1 MDFKDHLNQGEQQYT
16 IYNINKESIAHLP
29 YSLRVLFENYVR
41 NNGKKSSQEVID
53 KFLSWSGD
61 VGNQTE
67 LTFYPSRVI
76 MQDFTGVPAVVDLA
90 SMRDA
95 IKKLNGDPSLIN
107 PQCQTDLVIDHSIMV
122 DHYGTSDAKDL
133 NTKLEYQRNIE
144 RYRLLKWGQGAF
156 KNLRIVP
163 PNNGIIHQINI
174 EYISQVIFDKNKTL
188 YPDTVVGT
196 DSHTTMVNGLGILG
210 WGVGG
215 IEAEAAMLGQP
226 IPMLL
231 PEVIGFNLTGKLIGS
246 TTATDLVLTIV
257 EHLRKANVVGKFVE
271 FHGEALENLSIAD
284 RCTIANMAPEY
295 GATCGFFPIDQ
306 MTLNYLSTT
315 GKDNKHINMVEEY
328 SKKVGLFRDT
338 KEKIIYSQTLN
349 LDISKIKACISG
361 PKRPEDR
368 INLSDVKNTVS
379 KEIEKLKNNNTRTG
393 KILNDGSIMIA
404 AITSCTNTSN
414 PSVIIG
420 AGLLAKKAVE
430 KGLVVKEWVKTSL
443 APGSKVVKNYLEQ
456 SRLSKYFDKLGFN
469 IIGYGCT
476 TCIGNSGPLK
486 ESYIE
491 EINNNDLIVSS
502 ILSGNRNFEGRIH
515 PEIKMNF
522 LASPMLVIAYSL
534 VGKIDFD
541 ITKESI
547 GKDKNGKD
555 VFLDDIW
562 PSIEDINTIINKN
575 INKEMFTKS
584 YKNLFSG
591 DSNWKEI
598 EIKESEHFDWQSSS
612 TYIQPSPFFEN
623 LENKSNK
630 LDAIENA
637 YPLLILGDSVTTD
650 HISPAGSFKESTPA
664 GKFLMDN
671 GTQVADFNSYGS
683 RRGNYQI
690 MKRGTFANIRIENKI
705 VPDKTGGFTKHIPTG
720 QEMTVYDASEL
731 YKKTNDNLIIFAGKN
746 YGCGSSRDWAAKG
759 TKLLG
764 VKAVI
769 AESFERIHR
778 SNLVGMGVL
787 PLEFFEGDN
796 FENLSLANYTQ
807 FFIDKLNINDK
818 EVIVTATKTTKDAL
832 TIVGELDFKV
842 KIRIDTAMEWNYFT
856 NDGILNYVLKN
867 IANS

>member
-1 MDFKDHLNQGEQQYT
+1 MDFKDYLDQSGNKYS
-16 IYNINKESIAHLP
+16 IFDIKKINIGHLP
-29 YSLRVLFENYVR
+29 YSLRVLLENYVR
-41 NNGKKSSQEVID
+41 NNKLVSDDVIGKFE
-53 KFLSWSGD
+53 SWNGS
-61 VGNQTE
+61 VENQTE
-67 LTFYPSRVI
+67 ITFYPSRVI

-95 IKKLNGDPSLIN
+95 VKSLNGDPSLIN
-107 PQCQTDLVIDHSIMV
+107 PQCQTDLVIDHSVMV
-122 DHYGTSDAKDL
+122 DHYGTADSKDL
-133 NTKLEYQRNIE
+133 NTQLEYKRNIE

-174 EYISQVIFDKNKTL
+174 EYISQVIFNKDNTL

-196 DSHTTMVNGLGILG
+196 DSHTTMVNGLGVLG

-231 PEVIGFNLTGKLIGS
+231 PEVIGFNLTGKMEKS

-257 EHLRKANVVGKFVE
+257 EQLRKAKVVGKFVE
-271 FHGEALENLSIAD
+271 FYGDALDNLSIAD

-295 GATCGFFPIDQ
+295 GATCGFFPIDE
-306 MTLNYLSTT
+306 MTLQYMHTT
-315 GKDNKHINMVEEY
+315 GKDPEQLKIIESY
-328 SKKVGLFRDT
+328 SKKVGLFRDPS
-338 KEKIIYSQTLN
+338 EKILYSQSLE
-349 LDISKIKACISG
+349 LDISTVQACLSG

-368 INLSDVKNTVS
+368 VNLRDVEKTVIAEIKKQKKNESTDNSGLV
-379 KEIEKLKNNNTRTG
+379 
-393 KILNDGSIMIA
+393 DGAIMIA

-420 AGLLAKKAVE
+420 AGLLAKNAVE
-430 KGLVVKEWVKTSL
+430 KGLKVKDWVKTSL
-443 APGSKVVKNYLEQ
+443 APGSRVVKNYLEKANLIQ
-456 SRLSKYFDKLGFN
+456 YFDELGFN

-486 ESYIE
+486 QEYID
-491 EINNNDLIVSS
+491 EIASKDLIVSS

-534 VGKIDFD
+534 VGQIGLD
-541 ITKESI
+541 ISKDSL
-547 GKDKNGKD
+547 GKDKNGNSVYLK
-555 VFLDDIW
+555 DIW
-562 PSIEDINTIINKN
+562 PTSEQIASVVDEN
-575 INKEMFTKS
+575 IDRKMFTDS
-584 YKNLFSG
+584 YSDLFDG
-591 DSNWKEI
+591 DNNWKKI
-598 EIKESEHFDWQSSS
+598 NIADSDYFDWEDQS

-623 LENKSNK
+623 INEDHGK
-630 LDAIENA
+630 LDKISNA
-637 YPLLILGDSVTTD
+637 YPLLVLGDSVTTD
-650 HISPAGSFKESTPA
+650 HISPAGSFKDTTPA
-664 GKFLMDN
+664 GKFLVNN

-690 MKRGTFANIRIENKI
+690 MKRGTFANIRITNKI
-705 VPDKTGGFTKHIPTG
+705 VPNKTGGFTKHIPTN

-731 YKKTNDNLIIFAGKN
+731 YKKANHNLIVFAGKN

-787 PLEFFEGDN
+787 PLEFLEGDN
-796 FENLSLANYTQ
+796 FENLGLDVTAQ
-807 FFIDKLNINDK
+807 FTINKINVNDK
-818 EVIVTATKTTKDAL
+818 EVIVT
-832 TIVGELDFKV
+832 TIINDKPLEFSV

>member
-1 MDFKDHLNQGEQQYT
+1 MDFKDYLDQSGNKYS
-16 IYNINKESIAHLP
+16 IFDIKKININHLP
-29 YSLRVLFENYVR
+29 YSLRVLLENYVR
-41 NNGKKSSQEVID
+41 NNKLVSDDVIGKFE
-53 KFLSWSGD
+53 SWNGS
-61 VGNQTE
+61 VENQTE

-95 IKKLNGDPSLIN
+95 VKSLNGDPSLIN
-107 PQCQTDLVIDHSIMV
+107 PQCQTDLVIDHSVMV
-122 DHYGTSDAKDL
+122 DHYGTADSKDL
-133 NTKLEYQRNIE
+133 NTQLEYKRNIE

-174 EYISQVIFDKNKTL
+174 EYISQVIFNKDNTL

-196 DSHTTMVNGLGILG
+196 DSHTTMVNGLGVLG

-231 PEVIGFNLTGKLIGS
+231 PEVIGFNLTGKMEKS

-257 EHLRKANVVGKFVE
+257 EQLRKAKVVGKFVE
-271 FHGEALENLSIAD
+271 FYGDALDNLSIAD

-295 GATCGFFPIDQ
+295 GATCGFFPIDE
-306 MTLNYLSTT
+306 MTLQYMHTT
-315 GKDNKHINMVEEY
+315 GKDPEQLKIIESY
-328 SKKVGLFRDT
+328 SKRVGLFRDPS
-338 KEKIIYSQTLN
+338 EKILYSQSLE
-349 LDISKIKACISG
+349 LDISTVQACLSG

-368 INLSDVKNTVS
+368 VNLGDVEKTVTA
-379 KEIEKLKNNNTRTG
+379 EIKKQK
-393 KILNDGSIMIA
+393 KIESTDNSGLVDGAIMIA

-420 AGLLAKKAVE
+420 AGLLAKNAVE
-430 KGLVVKEWVKTSL
+430 KGLKVKDWVKTSL
-443 APGSKVVKNYLEQ
+443 APGSRVVKNYLEKANLIQ
-456 SRLSKYFDKLGFN
+456 YFDKLGFN

-486 ESYIE
+486 QEYID
-491 EINNNDLIVSS
+491 EIASKDLIVSS

-534 VGKIDFD
+534 VGQIGLD
-541 ITKESI
+541 ISKNSL
-547 GKDKNGKD
+547 GKDKNGNNVYLK
-555 VFLDDIW
+555 DIW
-562 PSIEDINTIINKN
+562 PTSDQISSVIDEN
-575 INKEMFTKS
+575 IDRKMFTDS
-584 YKNLFSG
+584 YSDLFDG
-591 DSNWKEI
+591 DNNWKKI
-598 EIKESEHFDWQSSS
+598 NIADSDYFDWEDQS

-623 LENKSNK
+623 INEDHGK
-630 LDAIENA
+630 LDKISNA
-637 YPLLILGDSVTTD
+637 YPLLVLGDSVTTD
-650 HISPAGSFKESTPA
+650 HISPAGSFKDTTPA
-664 GKFLMDN
+664 GKFLVNN

-690 MKRGTFANIRIENKI
+690 MKRGTFANIRIANKI
-705 VPDKTGGFTKHIPTG
+705 VPNTTGGFTKHIPTD
-720 QEMTVYDASEL
+720 QEMAVYDASEL
-731 YKKTNDNLIIFAGKN
+731 YKKANHNLIVFAGKN

-787 PLEFFEGDN
+787 PLEFMEGDN
-796 FENLSLANYTQ
+796 FENLGLEVTAQ
-807 FFIDKLNINDK
+807 FTINKINVNDK
-818 EVIVTATKTTKDAL
+818 EVIVT
-832 TIVGELDFKV
+832 TISNDKPLEFTV

>member
-1 MDFKDHLNQGEQQYT
+1 MKFKDSLTHISEKKT
-16 IYNINKESIAHLP
+16 IFNINKVEISHLP

-41 NNGKKSSQEVID
+41 NTPSDQINQSVIK
-53 KFLSWSGD
+53 KFLDWNGSAKD
-61 VGNQTE
+61 QTE

-95 IKKLNGDPSLIN
+95 VKKLNGDPSLIN
-107 PQCQTDLVIDHSIMV
+107 PQCQTDLVIDHSVMV
-122 DHYGTSDAKDL
+122 DHYGTSDSRDL

-156 KNLRIVP
+156 ENLRIVP

-174 EYISQVIFDKNKTL
+174 EYISRVIFEKNDL
-188 YPDTVVGT
+188 VYPDTVVGT
-196 DSHTTMVNGLGILG
+196 DSHTTMVNGLGVLG

-231 PEVIGFNLTGKLIGS
+231 PEVIGFELSGELVGS

-257 EHLRKANVVGKFVE
+257 ESLREANVVGKFVE
-271 FHGEALENLSIAD
+271 FHGDALDRLSIAD

-295 GATCGFFPIDQ
+295 GATCGFFPVDRMTID
-306 MTLNYLSTT
+306 YLSTT
-315 GKDNKHINMVEEY
+315 GKDEKHLNLVKSY
-328 SKKVGLFRDT
+328 SEKVGLFRNRNDNIKYT
-338 KEKIIYSQTLN
+338 QNLH
-349 LDISKIKACISG
+349 LDISTIKACVSG

-368 INLSDVKNTVS
+368 VDLTEVKTAVK
-379 KEIEKLKNNNTRTG
+379 KEIEKLKKSSENSVT
-393 KILNDGSIMIA
+393 KIKDGSIMIA

-420 AGLLAKKAVE
+420 AGLVAKKAVE
-430 KGLVVKEWVKTSL
+430 KGLCVKSWVKTSL
-443 APGSKVVKNYLEQ
+443 APGSRVVKNYLEQ
-456 SRLSKYFDKLGFN
+456 AGLLTYFDKLGFN

-476 TCIGNSGPLK
+476 TCIGNSGPLD
-486 ESYIE
+486 ESYVE
-491 EINNNDLIVSS
+491 EINNNDLVVSS

-515 PEIKMNF
+515 PDIKMNF

-534 VGKIDFD
+534 VGTMDFD

-547 GKDKNGKD
+547 GVDSDNNE
-555 VFLDDIW
+555 VYLNDIW
-562 PSIEDINTIINKN
+562 PSIEEINELVSEN
-575 INKEMFTKS
+575 ITKEMFTQSYSDLFLGDDNWQEIDTKKS
-584 YKNLFSG
+584 EY
-591 DSNWKEI
+591 
-598 EIKESEHFDWQSSS
+598 FDWEESS
-612 TYIQPSPFFEN
+612 TYIQPSPFFDSLNSESSK
-623 LENKSNK
+623 LEQIK
-630 LDAIENA
+630 NA
-637 YPLLILGDSVTTD
+637 YPLLVLGDSVTTD

-664 GKFLMDN
+664 GKFLVSR
-671 GTQVADFNSYGS
+671 GTDILDFNSYGS

-690 MKRGTFANIRIENKI
+690 MQRGTFANIRIQNKL
-705 VPDKTGGFTKHIPTG
+705 VPNTTGGFTKHIPTNE
-720 QEMTVYDASEL
+720 EMSIYDASQR
-731 YKKTNDNLIIFAGKN
+731 YMNNKDNLIVFAGKN

-787 PLEFFEGDN
+787 PLQFLEGDS
-796 FENLSLANYTQ
+796 FESLQLDVYSQ
-807 FFIDKLNINDK
+807 FTISTIK
-818 EVIVTATKTTKDAL
+818 EHDKDAVIS
-832 TIVGELDFKV
+832 TSVNNQEFSFKV
-842 KIRIDTAMEWNYFT
+842 KIRIDTAMEWNYFM

-867 IANS
+867 IASSA

>member
-1 MDFKDHLNQGEQQYT
+1 MDFKDQLELSGTQYSIFDISKT
-16 IYNINKESIAHLP
+16 NITHLP
-29 YSLRVLFENYVR
+29 YSLRVLLENYVR
-41 NNGKKSSQEVID
+41 NNKNISDDVIKKFQ
-53 KFLSWSGD
+53 SWDGSVED
-61 VGNQTE
+61 QTE
-67 LTFYPSRVI
+67 ITFYPSRVI

-95 IKKLNGDPSLIN
+95 VKALNGDPSLIN
-107 PQCQTDLVIDHSIMV
+107 PQCQTDLVIDHSVMV
-122 DHYGTSDAKDL
+122 DHYGTADSKDL
-133 NTKLEYQRNIE
+133 NTQLEYKRNIE

-174 EYISQVIFDKNKTL
+174 EYISQVIFNKDDVL

-196 DSHTTMVNGLGILG
+196 DSHTTMVNGLGVLG

-231 PEVIGFNLTGKLIGS
+231 PEVIGFKLTGEMEKS

-257 EHLRKANVVGKFVE
+257 EQLRKANVVGKFVE
-271 FHGEALENLSIAD
+271 FYGDALDKLSIAD

-295 GATCGFFPIDQ
+295 GATCGFFPIDD
-306 MTLNYLSTT
+306 MTLNYMHTT
-315 GKDNKHINMVEEY
+315 GKESNQIDIIKNY
-328 SKKVGLFRDT
+328 SKKVGLFRNTSD
-338 KEKIIYSQTLN
+338 KVVYSQNLE
-349 LDISKIKACISG
+349 LDISSVQACLSG

-368 INLSDVKNTVS
+368 VNLRDVEKTVVDEVKKQKKNKSSDD
-379 KEIEKLKNNNTRTG
+379 TG
-393 KILNDGSIMIA
+393 LVDGAIMIA

-420 AGLLAKKAVE
+420 AGLLAKNAVE
-430 KGLVVKEWVKTSL
+430 KGLKVKEWVKTSL
-443 APGSKVVKNYLEQ
+443 APGSRVVKNYLEKAK
-456 SRLSKYFDKLGFN
+456 LIKYFDELGFN

-476 TCIGNSGPLK
+476 TCIGNSGPIK
-486 ESYIE
+486 QEYVD
-491 EINNNDLIVSS
+491 EIAKKDLIVSS

-534 VGKIDFD
+534 VGQIGLD
-541 ITKESI
+541 IS
-547 GKDKNGKD
+547 KDSLGTDHNGND
-555 VFLDDIW
+555 VYLKDIW
-562 PSIEDINTIINKN
+562 PSSKQIESVVSEN
-575 INKEMFTKS
+575 IDRKMFTDS
-584 YKNLFSG
+584 YSDLFDG
-591 DSNWKEI
+591 DENWKKI
-598 EIKESEHFDWQSSS
+598 DTADSDYFDWQDAS

-623 LENKSNK
+623 MDEDLGK
-630 LDAIENA
+630 LNEITKA
-637 YPLLILGDSVTTD
+637 YPLLVLGDSVTTD
-650 HISPAGSFKESTPA
+650 HISPAGSFKDTTPA
-664 GKFLMDN
+664 GKFLVNN

-690 MKRGTFANIRIENKI
+690 MKRGTFANIRIANKI
-705 VPDKTGGFTKHIPTG
+705 VPGTTGGYTKHIPSDK
-720 QEMTVYDASEL
+720 EMAVYDAAEL
-731 YKKTNDNLIIFAGKN
+731 YKKNNDNLIIFAGKN

-787 PLEFFEGDN
+787 PLEFLDGDN
-796 FENLSLANYTQ
+796 FEKLGLDMTSQ
-807 FFIDKLNINDK
+807 FTINKVNVNDK
-818 EVIVTATKTTKDAL
+818 KVTIMTTKNN
-832 TIVGELDFKV
+832 TSFEFTV

>member
-1 MDFKDHLNQGEQQYT
+1 MSQDVIKKFQ
-16 IYNINKESIAHLP
+16 SW
-29 YSLRVLFENYVR
+29 
-41 NNGKKSSQEVID
+41 NGSVED
-53 KFLSWSGD
+53 
-61 VGNQTE
+61 QTE
-67 LTFYPSRVI
+67 ITFYPSRVI

-95 IKKLNGDPSLIN
+95 VKSLNGDPSLIN
-107 PQCQTDLVIDHSIMV
+107 PQCQTDLIIDHSVMV
-122 DHYGTSDAKDL
+122 DHYGTSDSKDL
-133 NTKLEYQRNIE
+133 NTQLEYKRNIE

-174 EYISQVIFDKNKTL
+174 EYISKVIFNKNNTL

-196 DSHTTMVNGLGILG
+196 DSHTTMVNGLGVLG

-231 PEVIGFNLTGKLIGS
+231 PEVIGFNLKGIMHKS

-257 EHLRKANVVGKFVE
+257 EQLRKANVVGKFVE
-271 FHGEALENLSIAD
+271 FYGDALDNLSIAD

-295 GATCGFFPIDQ
+295 GATCGFFPIDN
-306 MTLNYLSTT
+306 MTLNYMHTT
-315 GKDNKHINMVEEY
+315 GKEDSQIKIIENY
-328 SKKVGLFRDT
+328 SKKVGLFRDPS
-338 KEKIIYSQTLN
+338 EKIVYSQNLE
-349 LDISKIKACISG
+349 LDISTVQACLSG

-368 INLSDVKNTVS
+368 VNLRDVEKIVDD
-379 KEIEKLKNNNTRTG
+379 EIKKQKKTPSVDNSGLV
-393 KILNDGSIMIA
+393 DGAIMIA

-420 AGLLAKKAVE
+420 AGLLAKNAVE
-430 KGLVVKEWVKTSL
+430 KGLKVKEWVKTSL
-443 APGSKVVKNYLEQ
+443 APGSRVVKNYLEKAN
-456 SRLSKYFDKLGFN
+456 LIKYFDKLGFN

-486 ESYIE
+486 QEYID
-491 EINNNDLIVSS
+491 EIADKDLIVSS

-534 VGKIDFD
+534 VGQIGLD
-541 ITKESI
+541 ISADSL
-547 GKDKNGKD
+547 GKDKDGKD
-555 VFLDDIW
+555 VYLRDIW
-562 PSIEDINTIINKN
+562 PSSDQIASVVEEN
-575 INKEMFTKS
+575 IDRNMFTNS
-584 YKNLFSG
+584 YNDLFDG
-591 DSNWKEI
+591 DANWKKI
-598 EIKESEHFDWQSSS
+598 NIADSDYFDWQDES
-612 TYIQPSPFFEN
+612 TYIQPSPFFDNMNEN
-623 LENKSNK
+623 LGK
-630 LDAIENA
+630 LDEISNA
-637 YPLLILGDSVTTD
+637 YPLLVLGDSVTTD
-650 HISPAGSFKESTPA
+650 HISPAGSFKDTTPA
-664 GKFLMDN
+664 GKFLVDH

-690 MKRGTFANIRIENKI
+690 MKRGTFANIRIANKI
-705 VPDKTGGFTKHIPTG
+705 VPEKTGGYTKHIPTN
-720 QEMTVYDASEL
+720 QEMAVYDAAEL
-731 YKKTNDNLIIFAGKN
+731 YKKDGDNLIIFAGKN

-787 PLEFFEGDN
+787 PLEFLDGEN
-796 FENLSLANYTQ
+796 FEAHGLEMTSQYT
-807 FFIDKLNINDK
+807 IKKVDINDK
-818 EVIVTATKTTKDAL
+818 TVMIS
-832 TIVGELDFKV
+832 TIKNSCPFNFTV
-842 KIRIDTAMEWNYFT
+842 KIRIDTAMEWNYFM

-867 IANS
+867 ISNS

>member
-1 MDFKDHLNQGEQQYT
+1 MDFKDYLDQSGNKYS
-16 IYNINKESIAHLP
+16 IFDIKKININHLP
-29 YSLRVLFENYVR
+29 YSLRVLLENYVR
-41 NNGKKSSQEVID
+41 NNKLVSDDVIGKFE
-53 KFLSWSGD
+53 SWNGS
-61 VGNQTE
+61 VENQTE
-67 LTFYPSRVI
+67 ITFYPSRVI

-95 IKKLNGDPSLIN
+95 VKSLNGDPSLIN
-107 PQCQTDLVIDHSIMV
+107 PQCQTDLVIDHSVMV
-122 DHYGTSDAKDL
+122 DHYGTADSKDL
-133 NTKLEYQRNIE
+133 NTQLEYKRNIE

-174 EYISQVIFDKNKTL
+174 EYISQVIFNKDNTL

-196 DSHTTMVNGLGILG
+196 DSHTTMVNGLGVLG

-231 PEVIGFNLTGKLIGS
+231 PEVIGFNLTGKMEKS

-257 EHLRKANVVGKFVE
+257 EQLRKAKVVGKFVE
-271 FHGEALENLSIAD
+271 FYGDALDNLSIAD

-295 GATCGFFPIDQ
+295 GATCGFFPIDK
-306 MTLNYLSTT
+306 MTLQYMHTT
-315 GKDNKHINMVEEY
+315 GKDPEQLKIIESY
-328 SKKVGLFRDT
+328 SKRVGLFRDPS
-338 KEKIIYSQTLN
+338 EKILYSQSLE
-349 LDISKIKACISG
+349 LDISTVQACLSG

-368 INLSDVKNTVS
+368 VNLRDVEKTVTA
-379 KEIEKLKNNNTRTG
+379 EIKKQK
-393 KILNDGSIMIA
+393 KIESTDNSGLVDGAIMIA

-420 AGLLAKKAVE
+420 AGLLAKNAVE
-430 KGLVVKEWVKTSL
+430 KGLKVKDWVKTSL
-443 APGSKVVKNYLEQ
+443 APGSRVVKNYLEKANLIQ
-456 SRLSKYFDKLGFN
+456 YFDKLGFN

-486 ESYIE
+486 QEYID
-491 EINNNDLIVSS
+491 EIASKDLIVSS

-534 VGKIDFD
+534 VGQIGLD
-541 ITKESI
+541 ISKDSL
-547 GKDKNGKD
+547 GKDKNGNNVYLK
-555 VFLDDIW
+555 DIW
-562 PSIEDINTIINKN
+562 PTSDQISSVVDEN
-575 INKEMFTKS
+575 IDRKMFTDS
-584 YKNLFSG
+584 YSDLFDG
-591 DSNWKEI
+591 DNNWKKI
-598 EIKESEHFDWQSSS
+598 NIADSDYFDWEDQS

-623 LENKSNK
+623 INEDHGK
-630 LDAIENA
+630 LDKISNA
-637 YPLLILGDSVTTD
+637 YPLLVLGDSVTTD
-650 HISPAGSFKESTPA
+650 HISPAGSFKDTTPA
-664 GKFLMDN
+664 GKFLVNN

-690 MKRGTFANIRIENKI
+690 MKRGTFANIRIANKI
-705 VPDKTGGFTKHIPTG
+705 VPNTTGGFTKHIPTD
-720 QEMTVYDASEL
+720 QEMAVYDASEL
-731 YKKTNDNLIIFAGKN
+731 YKKANHNLIVFAGKN

-787 PLEFFEGDN
+787 PLEFMEGDN
-796 FENLSLANYTQ
+796 FENLGLEVTAQYT
-807 FFIDKLNINDK
+807 INKINVNDK
-818 EVIVTATKTTKDAL
+818 EVIVT
-832 TIVGELDFKV
+832 TISNDKPLEFTV

>member
-1 MDFKDHLNQGEQQYT
+1 MKFKDSLTHISEKKT
-16 IYNINKESIAHLP
+16 IFNINKVEISHLP

-41 NNGKKSSQEVID
+41 NTPSDQINQSVIK
-53 KFLSWSGD
+53 KFLDWNGSAKD
-61 VGNQTE
+61 QTE

-95 IKKLNGDPSLIN
+95 VKKLNGDPSLIN
-107 PQCQTDLVIDHSIMV
+107 PQCQTDLVIDHSVMV
-122 DHYGTSDAKDL
+122 DHYGTSDSRDL

-156 KNLRIVP
+156 ENLRIVP

-174 EYISQVIFDKNKTL
+174 EYISRVIFEKNDL
-188 YPDTVVGT
+188 VYPDTVVGT
-196 DSHTTMVNGLGILG
+196 DSHTTMVNGLGVLG

-231 PEVIGFNLTGKLIGS
+231 PEVIGFELSGELVGS

-257 EHLRKANVVGKFVE
+257 ESLREANVVGKFVE
-271 FHGEALENLSIAD
+271 FHGDALDRLSIAD

-295 GATCGFFPIDQ
+295 GATCGFFPVDRMTID
-306 MTLNYLSTT
+306 YLSTT
-315 GKDNKHINMVEEY
+315 GKDEKHLNLVKSY
-328 SKKVGLFRDT
+328 SEKVGLFRNRNDNIKYT
-338 KEKIIYSQTLN
+338 QNLH
-349 LDISKIKACISG
+349 LDISTIKACVSG

-368 INLSDVKNTVS
+368 VDLTEVKTAVK
-379 KEIEKLKNNNTRTG
+379 KEIEKLKKSSENSVT
-393 KILNDGSIMIA
+393 KIKDGSIMIA

-420 AGLLAKKAVE
+420 AGLVAKKAVE
-430 KGLVVKEWVKTSL
+430 KGLCVKSWVKTSL
-443 APGSKVVKNYLEQ
+443 APGSRVVKNYLEQ
-456 SRLSKYFDKLGFN
+456 AGLLTYFDKLGFN

-476 TCIGNSGPLK
+476 TCIGNSGPLD
-486 ESYIE
+486 ESYVE
-491 EINNNDLIVSS
+491 EINNNDLVVSS

-515 PEIKMNF
+515 PDIKMNF

-534 VGKIDFD
+534 VGTMDFD

-547 GKDKNGKD
+547 GVDSDNNE
-555 VFLDDIW
+555 VYLNDIW
-562 PSIEDINTIINKN
+562 PSIEEINELVSEN
-575 INKEMFTKS
+575 ITKEMFTQSYSDLFLGDDNWQEIDTKKS
-584 YKNLFSG
+584 EY
-591 DSNWKEI
+591 
-598 EIKESEHFDWQSSS
+598 FDWEESS
-612 TYIQPSPFFEN
+612 TYIQPSPFFDSLNSESSK
-623 LENKSNK
+623 LEQIK
-630 LDAIENA
+630 NA
-637 YPLLILGDSVTTD
+637 YPLLVLGDSVTTD

-664 GKFLMDN
+664 GKFLVSR
-671 GTQVADFNSYGS
+671 GTDILDFNSYGS

-690 MKRGTFANIRIENKI
+690 MQRGTFANIRIQNKL
-705 VPDKTGGFTKHIPTG
+705 VPNTTGGFTKHIPTNE
-720 QEMTVYDASEL
+720 EMSIYDASQR
-731 YKKTNDNLIIFAGKN
+731 YMNNKDDLIVFAGKN

-787 PLEFFEGDN
+787 PLQFLEGDS
-796 FENLSLANYTQ
+796 FESLQLDVYSQ
-807 FFIDKLNINDK
+807 FTISTIK
-818 EVIVTATKTTKDAL
+818 EHDKDAVIS
-832 TIVGELDFKV
+832 TSVNNQEFSFKV
-842 KIRIDTAMEWNYFT
+842 KIRIDTAMEWNYFM

-867 IANS
+867 IASSA

>member
-1 MDFKDHLNQGEQQYT
+1 MDFKNHLVESSVK
-16 IYNINKESIAHLP
+16 YNIFDISKSKISHLP

-41 NNGKKSSQEVID
+41 NNKTISEKIIKKFE
-53 KFLSWSGD
+53 SWDGSIE
-61 VGNQTE
+61 NQTE
-67 LTFYPSRVI
+67 LTFFPSRVI

-95 IKKLNGDPSLIN
+95 VRALNGDPALIN
-107 PQCQTDLVIDHSIMV
+107 PQCQTDLVIDHSVMV
-122 DHYGTSDAKDL
+122 DHYGAADSKDL
-133 NTKLEYQRNIE
+133 NTKLEYKRNIE
-144 RYRLLKWGQGAF
+144 RYRLLKWGQSAF

-174 EYISQVIFDKNKTL
+174 EYISQVIFNKDYLL

-196 DSHTTMVNGLGILG
+196 DSHTTMVNGLGVLG

-231 PEVIGFNLTGKLIGS
+231 PEVIGFNLEGKLEKS

-257 EHLRKANVVGKFVE
+257 EQLRKANVVGKFVE
-271 FHGEALENLSIAD
+271 FYGDALNSLSIAD

-295 GATCGFFPIDQ
+295 GATCGFFPIDD
-306 MTLNYLSTT
+306 MTLKYMHTT
-315 GKDNKHINMVEEY
+315 GKKAEQIKLIESY
-328 SKKVGLFRDT
+328 SKKIGLFRDPS
-338 KEKIIYSQTLN
+338 EKIQYSQNLK
-349 LDISKIKACISG
+349 LDISSVQPCLSG

-368 INLSDVKNTVS
+368 VSLNDVESVVTD
-379 KEIEKLKNNNTRTG
+379 EIKKQKKTTSIDDSGLR
-393 KILNDGSIMIA
+393 DGSIMIA

-420 AGLLAKKAVE
+420 AGLLAKNAVE
-430 KGLVVKEWVKTSL
+430 RGLKVKEWVKTSL
-443 APGSKVVKNYLEQ
+443 APGSRVVKNYLEKSQ
-456 SRLSKYFDKLGFN
+456 LIKYFDDLGFN

-486 ESYIE
+486 QEYVD
-491 EINNNDLIVSS
+491 EINKKDLIVSS

-534 VGKIDFD
+534 VGQIGINISKD
-541 ITKESI
+541 SL
-547 GKDKNGKD
+547 GKDKDGND
-555 VFLDDIW
+555 VYLKDIW
-562 PSIEDINTIINKN
+562 PSAEQITQVVGEN
-575 INKEMFTKS
+575 IDRKMFTDS
-584 YKNLFSG
+584 YSDLFDG
-591 DSNWKEI
+591 DDNWKKI
-598 EIKESEHFDWQSSS
+598 ETADSDYFDWQKES

-623 LENKSNK
+623 MDDDLYK
-630 LDAIENA
+630 LNEITNA

-650 HISPAGSFKESTPA
+650 HISPAGSFKDTTPA
-664 GKFLMDN
+664 GKFLVDN

-690 MKRGTFANIRIENKI
+690 MKRGTFANIRIANKI
-705 VPDKTGGFTKHIPTG
+705 VPGTTGGYTKHIPSN
-720 QEMTVYDASEL
+720 QEMAVYDAAEL
-731 YKKTNDNLIIFAGKN
+731 YKENEDNLIIFAGKN

-778 SNLVGMGVL
+778 SNLVGMGIL
-787 PLEFFEGDN
+787 PLEFIDGNN
-796 FENLSLANYTQ
+796 FESLGLDIYSQYT
-807 FFIDKLNINDK
+807 IDKINVGD
-818 EVIVTATKTTKDAL
+818 TKTKVT
-832 TIVGELDFKV
+832 TTVNNQSITFVV

-867 IANS
+867 IANSS

>member
-1 MDFKDHLNQGEQQYT
+1 MDFKDQLELSGTQYSIFDISKT
-16 IYNINKESIAHLP
+16 NITHLP
-29 YSLRVLFENYVR
+29 YSLRVLLENYVR
-41 NNGKKSSQEVID
+41 NNKNISDDVIKKFQ
-53 KFLSWSGD
+53 SWDGSVED
-61 VGNQTE
+61 QTE
-67 LTFYPSRVI
+67 ITFYPSRVI

-95 IKKLNGDPSLIN
+95 VKALNGDPSLIN
-107 PQCQTDLVIDHSIMV
+107 PQCQTDLVIDHSVMV
-122 DHYGTSDAKDL
+122 DHYGTADSKDL
-133 NTKLEYQRNIE
+133 NTQLEYKRNIE

-174 EYISQVIFDKNKTL
+174 EYISQVIFNKDDVL

-196 DSHTTMVNGLGILG
+196 DSHTTMVNGLGVLG

-231 PEVIGFNLTGKLIGS
+231 PEVIGFKLTGEMEKS

-257 EHLRKANVVGKFVE
+257 EQLRKANVVGKFVE
-271 FHGEALENLSIAD
+271 FYGDALDKLSIAD

-295 GATCGFFPIDQ
+295 GATCGFFPIDD
-306 MTLNYLSTT
+306 MTLDYMHTT
-315 GKDNKHINMVEEY
+315 GKESNQIDIIKNY
-328 SKKVGLFRDT
+328 SKKVGLFRNTSD
-338 KEKIIYSQTLN
+338 KVVYSQNLE
-349 LDISKIKACISG
+349 LDISSVQACLSG

-368 INLSDVKNTVS
+368 VNLRDVEKTVVDEVKKQKKNKSSDD
-379 KEIEKLKNNNTRTG
+379 TG
-393 KILNDGSIMIA
+393 LVDGAIMIA

-420 AGLLAKKAVE
+420 AGLLAKNAVE
-430 KGLVVKEWVKTSL
+430 KGLKVKEWVKTSL
-443 APGSKVVKNYLEQ
+443 APGSRVVKNYLEKAK
-456 SRLSKYFDKLGFN
+456 LIKYFDELGFN

-476 TCIGNSGPLK
+476 TCIGNSGPIK
-486 ESYIE
+486 QEYVD
-491 EINNNDLIVSS
+491 EIAKKDLIVSS

-534 VGKIDFD
+534 VGQIGLD
-541 ITKESI
+541 IS
-547 GKDKNGKD
+547 KDSLGTDHNGND
-555 VFLDDIW
+555 VYLKDIW
-562 PSIEDINTIINKN
+562 PSSKQIESVVSEN
-575 INKEMFTKS
+575 IDRKMFTDS
-584 YKNLFSG
+584 YSDLFDG
-591 DSNWKEI
+591 DENWKKI
-598 EIKESEHFDWQSSS
+598 DTADSDYFDWQDAS

-623 LENKSNK
+623 MDEDLGK
-630 LDAIENA
+630 LNEITKA
-637 YPLLILGDSVTTD
+637 YPLLVLGDSVTTD
-650 HISPAGSFKESTPA
+650 HISPAGSFKDTTPA
-664 GKFLMDN
+664 GKFLVNN

-690 MKRGTFANIRIENKI
+690 MKRGTFANIRIANKI
-705 VPDKTGGFTKHIPTG
+705 VPGTTGGYTKHIPSDK
-720 QEMTVYDASEL
+720 EMAVYDAAEL
-731 YKKTNDNLIIFAGKN
+731 YKKNNDNLIIFAGKN

-787 PLEFFEGDN
+787 PLEFLDGDN
-796 FENLSLANYTQ
+796 FEKLGLDMTSQ
-807 FFIDKLNINDK
+807 FTINKVNVNDK
-818 EVIVTATKTTKDAL
+818 KVTIMTTKNN
-832 TIVGELDFKV
+832 TSFEFTV